1 MPAPLYLDA
10 MENRVEQAYID
21 RQRLF
26 NLIEGESMAT
36 PESVV
41 VQKIHKYLKSNG
53 WFQLNLI
60 STSPSGIPDRLAS
73 KDGRYIW
80 FEIKKP
86 GGRLQPNQEYMIDKM
101 KSYGM
106 EVYVVD
112 NLEEVKRICEKN

>member
-1 MPAPLYLDA
+1 MPAPLYLDV
-10 MENRVEQAYID
+10 MEDRTEQAYND

-26 NLIEGESMAT
+26 KKIEESNLTSEGK
-36 PESVV
+36 V
-41 VQKIHKYLKSNG
+41 VQQIHKYLKSNG

-60 STSPSGIPDRLAS
+60 STSPSGIPDRVAF

-112 NLEEVKRICEKN
+112 SLEEVKRICKG